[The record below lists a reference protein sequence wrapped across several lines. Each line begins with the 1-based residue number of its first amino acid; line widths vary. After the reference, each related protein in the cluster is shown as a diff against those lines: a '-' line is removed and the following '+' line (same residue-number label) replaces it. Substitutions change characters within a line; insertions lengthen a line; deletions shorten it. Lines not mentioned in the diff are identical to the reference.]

1 MTYAGFPAAKWK
13 DWNVYVSQQRLSGLP
28 SAHCPQPCPETHTAP
43 RSSVFT
49 QSVAPKPRAKPLHLK
64 SAYSRS
70 SEHVRREPARFT
82 FRFYFWFAVRRQLNE
97 RLRSFF
103 KWPAQ
108 TSGLF
113 LPCCL
118 YRHFTNIYHYL
129 PQGAL
134 SSVIFEITKPL
145 RCGPFKRFLVKLHH

>member
-1 MTYAGFPAAKWK
+1 MQGSQLQSGRTGRSMCVGSASQDSPLLTSRSPA
-13 DWNVYVSQQRLSGLP
+13 QRHTLP
-28 SAHCPQPCPETHTAP
+28 LADHG
-43 RSSVFT
+43 SVFT

-64 SAYSRS
+64 SPYSRI

-82 FRFYFWFAVRRQLNE
+82 FRFYFWFAARRQLNE

-145 RCGPFKRFLVKLHH
+145 RCGPFKRFPVKLHH